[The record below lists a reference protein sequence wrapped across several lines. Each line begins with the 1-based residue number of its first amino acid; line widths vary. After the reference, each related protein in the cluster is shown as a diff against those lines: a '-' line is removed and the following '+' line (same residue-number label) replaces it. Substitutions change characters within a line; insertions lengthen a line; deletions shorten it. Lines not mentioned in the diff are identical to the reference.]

1 MQKPRALTIA
11 GSDSGGGA
19 GIQADLKTF
28 TVLDTYGMS
37 VLTALTAQ
45 NTLGVHGIHAVPAP
59 FVAAQLNAV
68 LDDIGADA
76 AKTGML
82 MNAEVVTAVSECLL
96 AHKVQNLVVDPVMV
110 AKSGDR
116 LLLPDAVEAVRER
129 LIPLAAIVT
138 PNTEEAA
145 ILAGMDEVGT
155 PDDMKRAAERI
166 VALGARSVL
175 VKGGH
180 LGGATSDDLWFDG
193 EEFHSLPAP
202 RHNNRH
208 THGTGC
214 TLSAALTALL
224 AHGVAP
230 LEAVQGAKYYISGAI
245 AAAYPIG
252 HGIGP
257 VNHLWQRGETN
268 G

>member
-1 MQKPRALTIA
+1 MQKPRTLTIA

-28 TVLDTYGMS
+28 TVLNTYGMS

-45 NTLGVHGIHAVPAP
+45 NTVGVHGIHPVPAP

-68 LDDIGADA
+68 LDDIGADSV
-76 AKTGML
+76 KTGML
-82 MNAEVVTAVSECLL
+82 MNAEVVTTVSECLL

-116 LLLPDAVEAVRER
+116 LLLPDAVEAVREQ

-180 LGGATSDDLWFDG
+180 LGGVTSDDLWFDG
-193 EEFHSLPAP
+193 DAFHTLPAP
-202 RHNNRH
+202 RQNNRH

-214 TLSAALTALL
+214 TLSAALAALL
-224 AHGVAP
+224 GHGIAP
-230 LEAVQGAKYYISGAI
+230 LEAVQGAKYFISGAI